1 MSFFKR
7 KKEKVLIPEVNA
19 AGPAQPS
26 LPGGSSSSS
35 SSGRGGGKKEQPDP
49 DGFEK
54 LPGRRH
60 QREQYNYQPPS
71 RPQQAGGYG
80 NYGNYGGQQQQPQLP
95 RGQQMQ
101 QPPIEGGLGQG
112 ALSGA
117 EGHSQQQGYGD
128 YDNNARSNLFKG
140 ARAPAP
146 STGAAFDRYTA
157 DGRGGDFT
165 NSGEAEKEGNEGE
178 GVLSG
183 NQETEE
189 DDEV

>member
-7 KKEKVLIPEVNA
+7 KKEKVLIPEVNPSG
-19 AGPAQPS
+19 GPGQ
-26 LPGGSSSSS
+26 SSSSS
-35 SSGRGGGKKEQPDP
+35 LSGSSNSYSGRGGKKEQPDP

-54 LPGRRH
+54 LPGSGRRV
-60 QREQYNYQPPS
+60 QRDQYNYQPPS
-71 RPQQAGGYG
+71 RPQQPGGYG
-80 NYGNYGGQQQQPQLP
+80 NYGNYGSQQQSQPP
-95 RGQQMQ
+95 RGQMQ

-112 ALSGA
+112 PLSGA
-117 EGHSQQQGYGD
+117 DGQQQQGYGGYED
-128 YDNNARSNLFKG
+128 TARSNLFKN

-146 STGAAFDRYTA
+146 STGAAFDRHTP
-157 DGRGGDFT
+157 DGRGGGAND
-165 NSGEAEKEGNEGE
+165 SYGAEKEGDDGE